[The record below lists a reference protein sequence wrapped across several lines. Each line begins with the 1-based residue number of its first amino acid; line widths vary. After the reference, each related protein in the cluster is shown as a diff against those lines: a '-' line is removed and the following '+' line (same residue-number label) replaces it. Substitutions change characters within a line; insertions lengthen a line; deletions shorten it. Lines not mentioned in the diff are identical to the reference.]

1 MSGTRKFFYGD
12 LAIMTSKIHYP
23 RHVGHK
29 GVVVG
34 TQIVR
39 LEAAGYTKVNY
50 KVDCECGARL
60 SPKGGHM
67 DLSDEPIGDEQT
79 LPVHELRMEHFLN
92 LIQSPIKNKNLEQQV
107 ATALAPLKER
117 DKYIL
122 VKRFG
127 LDGTD
132 SQTLRAIGFDLG
144 ITKQRVNQL
153 EQSLIERLR
162 RAQLV
167 KGFLLLRGYENEKD
181 EN

>member
-29 GVVVG
+29 GIVVG

-39 LEAAGYTKVNY
+39 LAAAGYTKVNY

-67 DLSDEPIGDEQT
+67 DLSDEPIGDEQA

-127 LDGTD
+127 LDGTA

-144 ITKQRVNQL
+144 ITNQRFNQL
-153 EQSLIERLR
+153 QQSILKRLR
-162 RAQLV
+162 
-167 KGFLLLRGYENEKD
+167 K
-181 EN
+181 

>member
-12 LAIMTSKIHYP
+12 LAIMTSKGHYP

-29 GVVVG
+29 GIVVG

-39 LEAAGYTKVNY
+39 LAAAGYTKVNY

-67 DLSDEPIGDEQT
+67 DLNDEPIGDEQA

-107 ATALAPLKER
+107 ATVLAPLKER

-132 SQTLRAIGFDLG
+132 AKNLREIGDGLG

-153 EQSLIERLR
+153 QQSLLKRLR
-162 RAQLV
+162 
-167 KGFLLLRGYENEKD
+167 K
-181 EN
+181 